1 MKSPSKLMSDLVQKI
16 YHNYGENPGTM
27 LVHTGAIGW
36 ILSSCAQIF
45 AIAINNKLSPEQKMF
60 LIPQEAADA
69 AVNIV
74 SFYTLTSGVK
84 SIGSKLVKTGKI
96 RTAEISKILEE
107 RGLVLKNGAKRETGK
122 IYAGDWD
129 FDITKL
135 QHYGTNIKPTFKPFK
150 DGAEVIAGLAGSI
163 TSCNIVTP
171 IVRNVYASK
180 KQKDIMNNYSDWKQN
195 DPSGMHSR
203 IGKTMFE
210 SFTSRTCSGAYYF
223 GGNMKI

>member
-1 MKSPSKLMSDLVQKI
+1 MKSPSDIMSNLVQKI
-16 YHNYGENPGTM
+16 YHKYGENPGTM

-45 AIAINNKLSPEQKMF
+45 AISINNKLSTEQKMF
-60 LIPQEAADA
+60 LIPQEAADG
-69 AVNIV
+69 AVNII
-74 SFYTLTSGVK
+74 SFYTLTQGVK
-84 SIGSKLVKTGKI
+84 GIGSKLVKTGKI
-96 RTAEISKILEE
+96 RSAAISKILKD
-107 RGLVLKNGAKRETGK
+107 RGLILKKGVKREANK

-135 QHYGTNIKPTFKPFK
+135 RHFDTNIKPEYKPFK

-171 IVRNVYASK
+171 IVRNAYASK
-180 KQKDIMNNYSDWKQN
+180 KQKDIINNYPDWKTN
-195 DPSGMHSR
+195 DPSGMHAR

-210 SFTSRTCSGAYYF
+210 SFTSKTYSSAYTF
-223 GGNMKI
+223 SGNMKI